1 MTMKPAIYSAPSW
14 RANGGHMVIIT
25 DTQRD
30 AITSAAKPLQPTE
43 RQAFLGDL
51 FETLLMRRSREQVG
65 DGELG
70 RTLRELQHRYF
81 EPPET
86 SGHEPGPRGWGR
98 AGRT

>member
-1 MTMKPAIYSAPSW
+1 
-14 RANGGHMVIIT
+14 MVIIT

-30 AITSAAKPLQPTE
+30 AITSAARPLQPTE

-51 FETLLMRRSREQVG
+51 FETLVMRRSREQVG

-70 RTLRELQHRYF
+70 RTLRELQHKHF
-81 EPPET
+81 DPPVT
-86 SGHEPGPRGWGR
+86 ATVGGQPGPRGWGR